1 MKKKLVAL
9 LLVSA
14 MTAAMVVGCGSGEEK
29 KTEETKTEET
39 AEKKELADD
48 EYQYV
53 SAEDTVKAKDVH
65 ILDVREW
72 QKLTIMPQVSSSYY
86 FVLLIKYEFI
96 KSRTLFN

>member
-48 EYQYV
+48 
-53 SAEDTVKAKDVH
+53 
-65 ILDVREW
+65 
-72 QKLTIMPQVSSSYY
+72 
-86 FVLLIKYEFI
+86 
-96 KSRTLFN
+96 